1 MKLLRHLFG
10 AMLGLLVPAV
20 AQAQDVKVGIVAPFS
35 GPYASWGKE
44 YQRGIDLFL
53 EEHNGKHGNP
63 KVTVLTR
70 DTGGV
75 NPSRARQLA
84 QELVVRDQV
93 VVLGGEM
100 FSPNLLAIADVAT
113 ESKTPFIIFNG
124 ATSFITDKSPYFVR
138 PTFTMWSFIYP
149 FGEWAVKQGY
159 KKGAI
164 LVADFAAGEDAI
176 EAFTKGYEAAGGQ
189 MATVIKVPLSTTD
202 FSTYL
207 QRLREAKPDAA
218 YMFFPVGPLSIGLVK
233 AFYDRGLDKAGIQ
246 LLGGTETGEQELPAI
261 GDAAIGAITALVY
274 GPFLDNPKNK
284 AFLETYRTKFG
295 KDELPSFSTVAA
307 YDGMELMFEM
317 LRKTGGK
324 KDADKMIAAVGNYKW
339 ESPRGPVSI
348 DPKTREMV
356 QNLYIRRVEKN
367 SDGILFNREFHT
379 IADVK
384 DPWHELQAGKK

>member
-1 MKLLRHLFG
+1 MTLLTRLFG
-10 AMLGLLVPAV
+10 ATLALLASTA
-20 AQAQDVKVGIVAPFS
+20 AQAQDHKIGIIAPFS
-35 GPYASWGKE
+35 GPYAAWGKE

-53 EEHNGKHGNP
+53 DEHNGKNGNP

-93 VVLGGEM
+93 VALGGEM
-100 FSPNLLAIADVAT
+100 FSPNLLAVADVAT
-113 ESKTPFIIFNG
+113 ESKTPFIIFTG

-138 PTFTMWSFIYP
+138 PTFTMWTFIYP

-189 MATVIKVPLSTTD
+189 VPTVIKVPLNTTD
-202 FSTYL
+202 FSPYL

-233 AFYDRGLDKAGIQ
+233 AFYDRGLDKEGIQ

-261 GDAAIGAITALVY
+261 GPSATGAITALVY

-284 AFLETYRTKFG
+284 AFLAAYQKKFG

-307 YDGMELMFEM
+307 YDGMELIFEM
-317 LRKTGGK
+317 LRKTGGR
-324 KDADKMIAAVGNYKW
+324 KDADKMIAAVANYKW
-339 ESPRGPVSI
+339 DSPRGPASI
-348 DPKTREMV
+348 DPRTREMI
-356 QNLYIRRVEKN
+356 QNLYVRRVEKHATGALYN
-367 SDGILFNREFHT
+367 KEFHT
-379 IADVK
+379 IPDVK
-384 DPWHELQAGKK
+384 DPWHELQAKK